1 SEITS
6 RIIMQD
12 VLVLAVD
19 QAASK
24 PEDKNSLV
32 PQTVVVEVT
41 PKQAEALSL
50 ATDIGSIRLILRGFG
65 DDEKVSTLGV
75 NPKGIQSNGEGKSDD
90 SEDLSPAKETPS
102 RLAGKIP
109 DVPDGASAPEVKAP
123 AGRVHVLRIL
133 VGDTATS
140 HQYVLNAKN
149 EVILPENA
157 PANDEEATPEATTAP
172 KNSEGAKSDAPKV
185 KKGYKP
191 AAAPPA
197 AKTAPQG
204 PSASYQDAPLP
215 GISSPKN

>member
-1 SEITS
+1 
-6 RIIMQD
+6 
-12 VLVLAVD
+12 
-19 QAASK
+19 
-24 PEDKNSLV
+24 
-32 PQTVVVEVT
+32 
-41 PKQAEALSL
+41 
-50 ATDIGSIRLILRGFG
+50 
-65 DDEKVSTLGV
+65 
-75 NPKGIQSNGEGKSDD
+75 
-90 SEDLSPAKETPS
+90 
-102 RLAGKIP
+102 
-109 DVPDGASAPEVKAP
+109 VPDGASAPEVKAP